1 MPMSDI
7 IKTKRSLKEILPK
20 NSTPMNNY
28 RNHIPTDDTPAPRPK
43 NLDWNPRRRF
53 SPKLLIGIVLLVVI
67 IFGGLLISSTFA
79 KVTVNITPVQG
90 RLLLNHTFDAYSQAP
105 EGELG
110 FSLVSGITDTEKKLV
125 PASGSEKVSRKASG
139 TIIIYNNYDN
149 KVQKLV
155 KNTRFETKDGK
166 VYRINSA
173 VSVPGMSTK
182 DGQPTPGSVE
192 AQVTADQPGAEY
204 NIDLADFTVPG
215 FKNDPRYEKF
225 YARSKT
231 AMTGGL
237 VGEIKKVSTSDKQK
251 AIADLQNILRERM
264 IKEAKLQI
272 PAGFI
277 LFDDAYFLTF
287 EEQPAVG
294 ASSAS
299 STGDQAEISL
309 KATFYGILFDRKA
322 LSYKVAKEQ
331 VPDFDGR
338 ELEIRNLNEIKF
350 KLLNRDDIKSPQ
362 VEKISFT
369 LDGNAHLA
377 WTFDEKALIS
387 KLQTAPKG
395 SYESVFAQFPTI
407 KEANLVFFP
416 PWVKSIPSK
425 TDKIKVEVS
434 YDK

>member
-20 NSTPMNNY
+20 NSSPMNNY
-28 RNHIPTDDTPAPRPK
+28 RNHLPPEDAPPPRPK

-53 SPKLLIGIVLLVVI
+53 SPKLLIGIVLLVVVV
-67 IFGGLLISSTFA
+67 FGLFIVSSTFA
-79 KVTVNITPVQG
+79 KVTVNLTPVQG

-105 EGELG
+105 DGELG
-110 FSLVSGITDTEKKLV
+110 FSVVSGLTDTEKKLV
-125 PASGSEKVSRKASG
+125 PASGSEKVSTKAGG

-166 VYRINSA
+166 VYRITQA
-173 VSVPGMSTK
+173 VSVPGVTTK
-182 DGQPTPGSVE
+182 DGQTVPGSVE
-192 AQVTADQPGAEY
+192 AQVVADQPGADY
-204 NIDLADFTVPG
+204 NIDLSDFTVPG
-215 FKNDPRYEKF
+215 FKGDPRFDKF

-231 AMTGGL
+231 PMTGGL
-237 VGEIKKVSTSDKQK
+237 VGDVKKVSDADKAK
-251 AIADLQNILRERM
+251 AIADLQNTLRDRM
-264 IKEAKLQI
+264 LKEAKLQI

-287 EEQPAVG
+287 EEQPPVAAAG
-294 ASSAS
+294 GSS
-299 STGDQAEISL
+299 DQAEIAL
-309 KATFYGILFDRKA
+309 KGTFYGILFDRKA

-338 ELEIRNLNEIKF
+338 ELEIMNLDEIKF
-350 KLLNRDDIKSPQ
+350 KLLNRDEIKGPQ
-362 VEKISFT
+362 VDKISFT

-387 KLQTAPKG
+387 KLQSAPKG
-395 SYESVFAQFPTI
+395 SYESVFSQFPTI
-407 KEANLVFFP
+407 KQANLVFFP
-416 PWVKSIPSK
+416 PWIKSIPNNA
-425 TDKIKVEVS
+425 DKIKVEVN